1 MRAAFAVAALMLC
14 AAVSD
19 AQEQTVRIGREAD
32 SEEVEIA
39 FVPASPPRRFG
50 ALGFV
55 QLRVKNLDA
64 VEHDVRVG
72 FRDGW
77 GNDVSAFAARRN
89 LRLAAGET
97 AVVTLPVPATE
108 NGLRLDAAVDGRERL
123 RAYNMLTT
131 NAGMTF
137 GGAPA
142 GLVVAERKEAVRLA
156 TELNG
161 KAGGSAASARRYG
174 GTDLSAFAQATPDEL
189 PEHWTLLTRND
200 AIFLDLEARD
210 LDAVRQ
216 QAVADWVSSGGDL
229 FAFGGA
235 APGLPEGPLKEL
247 LQPELGTLKP
257 TPATPHRHGAGSWRV
272 YGNRPTALSLHDTLI
287 SSRTEQNRGAAVYG
301 GFPEDGWLARLVIP
315 GLGRV
320 PVRLFLGLLGAYL
333 LFVGWQTRRMI
344 KARRPER
351 LLVFLPAAGLLM
363 TVAILAYGVLSEG
376 LGTKGAARSFT
387 LLDQRARTATSFT
400 TRTLYAGLEPA
411 RLDAG
416 LKTLT
421 IAPAVHQQGVEAAHR
436 QIFDLDRGGGFDG
449 SLLPARR
456 PTVIGTVT
464 VDRARDRLRF
474 KRREDGG
481 LDVLAEPGLK
491 PCADAPLV
499 VRDGEGTWFA
509 GLGTGPL
516 KRLPQAEAV
525 QALDAAI
532 ARFASTEVAPPRD
545 ENRDRGGFGFGRRR
559 GYYAVG
565 MHGGYTGGQ
574 EPDEPGSPA
583 AQKRLHDWVREQAS
597 AVVRQGGWCGVV
609 EATPAFVG
617 GLGLDT
623 EWKSATHVVAGT
635 LAEDDV
641 GR

>member
-1 MRAAFAVAALMLC
+1 MRAAFAVAALLLC
-14 AAVSD
+14 AAASY

-32 SEEVEIA
+32 SEQVEIS

-97 AVVTLPVPATE
+97 AVVTLPVPATD
-108 NGLRLDAAVDGRERL
+108 NGLRLDAAVDGRDRG

-131 NAGMTF
+131 NAGMTV

-156 TELNG
+156 TELNA

-216 QAVADWVSSGGDL
+216 QAIADWVSAGGEL

-247 LQPELGTLKP
+247 LQPELGAAKTTPP
-257 TPATPHRHGAGSWRV
+257 THRHGAGSWRV
-272 YGNRPTALSLHDTLI
+272 YGNRPAALYLHDALVA
-287 SSRTEQNRGAAVYG
+287 SRTDGNRVAAVYG
-301 GFPEDGWLARLVIP
+301 GFPQDGWLARLVVP

-333 LFVGWQTRRMI
+333 LFVGWQTRRLI

-363 TVAILAYGVLSEG
+363 TVAILAYGVVSEG

-474 KRREDGG
+474 KRRDDGG

-491 PCADAPLV
+491 PRADAPLV

-516 KRLPQAEAV
+516 KRMPHEEAS
-525 QALDAAI
+525 QALDTAV
-532 ARFASTEVAPPRD
+532 ARFASTEVVPPRD
-545 ENRDRGGFGFGRRR
+545 EQRNQGGFGFGRRR
-559 GYYAVG
+559 GFYAVG
-565 MHGGYTGGQ
+565 SFTSYPGGE
-574 EPDEPGSPA
+574 EPDAPGSPA
-583 AQKRLHDWVREQAS
+583 AQRRLHEWVREQAV

-609 EATPAFVG
+609 EATPAFVS

-623 EWKSATHVVAGT
+623 EWKSATHLVAGS
-635 LAEDDV
+635 LAEDDI

>member
-1 MRAAFAVAALMLC
+1 VRAAFAVASLLLC
-14 AAVSD
+14 AAASY
-19 AQEQTVRIGREAD
+19 AQEQTIRIGREAD

-39 FVPASPPRRFG
+39 FVPASPPRRLG

-64 VEHDVRVG
+64 VERDVRVG

-108 NGLRLDAAVDGRERL
+108 NGLRLDASVDGRERG

-131 NAGMTF
+131 NAGMTL

-156 TELNG
+156 TELNA
-161 KAGGSAASARRYG
+161 KAGGSSTSARHFG

-200 AIFLDLEARD
+200 AIFLDLETRD

-216 QAVADWVSSGGDL
+216 QAISDWVSSGGEL

-235 APGLPEGPLKEL
+235 SPGLPEGPLKEL
-247 LQPELGTLKP
+247 LQPELGAAK
-257 TPATPHRHGAGSWRV
+257 ATPPTHRHGAGAWRV
-272 YGNRPTALSLHDTLI
+272 YGNRPAALYLHDALVA
-287 SSRTEQNRGAAVYG
+287 SRTEQSRGAAVYG
-301 GFPEDGWLARLVIP
+301 GFPQDGWLARLVIP

-363 TVAILAYGVLSEG
+363 TVAILAYGIVSEG

-474 KRREDGG
+474 KRRDDGG

-491 PCADAPLV
+491 PRADAPLV

-516 KRLPQAEAV
+516 KRMTHEEAS
-525 QALDAAI
+525 QALDAAV
-532 ARFASTEVAPPRD
+532 AYFASTEVVSPRD
-545 ENRDRGGFGFGRRR
+545 EQRSQGGFGFGRRR
-559 GYYAVG
+559 VFYPVG
-565 MHGGYTGGQ
+565 SFTSYPSGG
-574 EPDEPGSPA
+574 EPDAPGSPA
-583 AQKRLHDWVREQAS
+583 AQKRLHEWVREQAV